1 MNREYK
7 NGYAEKIQYW
17 VEKLGESESLEVM
30 ERCMDKINYFS
41 KRQNEW
47 IITQKINENKMA
59 IN

>member
-17 VEKLGESESLEVM
+17 VEKLGEAESLVVM
-30 ERCMDKINYFS
+30 ELCMDKITYFS
-41 KRQNEW
+41 RRQNEW
-47 IITQKINENKMA
+47 IIKQKINENKVS